1 MKKLLILLALL
12 LPVFGAFAQ
21 PDDAPPLSEERL
33 REVKAQKIAYLT
45 GRLDLS
51 PEEAQTFWPI
61 YNAYDEARDA
71 NRKEMRRTMRAGR
84 GDEAPLTEQQ
94 ALERLNKGLELRQ
107 RELEL
112 ERTYKDRFV
121 KAIGALRTVELLRA
135 EHEFDREVLRRIRE
149 RMGPPP
155 GGRSRH

>member
-1 MKKLLILLALL
+1 MKKLLALL
-12 LPVFGAFAQ
+12 IAFLPALAALAQ
-21 PDDAPPLSEERL
+21 PDDAPPLSDDRL

-45 GRLDLS
+45 GRLNLS

-71 NRKEMRRTMRAGR
+71 NRKEMRRTMRGK
-84 GDEAPLTEQQ
+84 GEDEAGLTEQQ

-121 KAIGALRTVELLRA
+121 KAIGAKRTVELIRA
-135 EHEFDREVLRRIRE
+135 EHDFDREVLRRIRE

-155 GGRSRH
+155 GGRPRH

>member
-1 MKKLLILLALL
+1 MKTLLTLLIAFLPAFAAL
-12 LPVFGAFAQ
+12 AQ
-21 PDDAPPLSEERL
+21 PDDAPPLSEDRL

-45 GRLDLS
+45 GRLNLS
-51 PEEAQTFWPI
+51 PVEAQTFWPI
-61 YNAYDEARDA
+61 YNAYDEVRSA
-71 NRKEMRRTMRAGR
+71 NRKELRRTMRNKV
-84 GDEAPLTEQQ
+84 GDEAALTEQE

-112 ERTYKDRFV
+112 ERTYTDRFV
-121 KAIGALRTVELLRA
+121 KAIGARRTVELIRA
-135 EHEFDREVLRRIRE
+135 EHDFDREVLRRIRE

>member
-1 MKKLLILLALL
+1 MKKLLVLLAISM
-12 LPVFGAFAQ
+12 PVVGVFAQ
-21 PDDAPPLSEERL
+21 PDDAPLLSEERL

-71 NRKEMRRTMRAGR
+71 NRKEMRRTMRPGR
-84 GDEAPLTEQQ
+84 AEEAPLTEQQ

-121 KAIGALRTVELLRA
+121 KAIGAVRTVELLRA

-155 GGRSRH
+155 GGRPRN